1 MGREYNQNDYNYYK
15 SINSDR
21 VNRDNRRLS
30 HNSRGNTNSDINS
43 IIRIFVSFV
52 IIVISVVVISI
63 VVNQVINIKV
73 FDKIDLKPEVH
84 DSLNL
89 TTDANS
95 GNSFFV
101 NDDQGLKFRKEDKSF
116 AREEWIEK
124 NGELFYFDTA
134 GYGLNGDMKLDGQ
147 VYTFANG
154 KLKDIK
160 RDTSFVRRAKDE
172 YFSSIESAQYLVWLD
187 DEEKEGNFYPI
198 KYKMYSDDIED
209 YLGTEADKQYA
220 SPNMIKIYMSN
231 IYYLAVGKGTKYA
244 GRLYRMRPNAIH
256 KETIGIGVTGYIVL
270 SDDVVY
276 YCDGDRVMKVKSWNG
291 VNLKLPENEELTD
304 DGEIVIKL
312 PTPSDATPVTNDQ
325 NSELTVDI
333 DNLPKPDSEIKITET
348 SVNNVRINVL
358 PTNNETKSNNNETK
372 SNDNK
377 IKSNENKETSVK
389 NNVET
394 TTNNKPGAPR
404 VEVGL
409 SPGESRSETK
419 NTQVEVGAGP
429 KVVEVEAPK

>member
-1 MGREYNQNDYNYYK
+1 MGREYSQNRYNSYRT
-15 SINSDR
+15 SDR
-21 VNRDNRRLS
+21 GIRENKFFS
-30 HNSRGNTNSDINS
+30 HSRGNNNSDITS
-43 IIRIFVSFV
+43 IIRILVSFV
-52 IIVISVVVISI
+52 IIVISIVVISI
-63 VVNQVINIKV
+63 VVNKVINIKV

-89 TTDANS
+89 TTDDNS

-147 VYTFANG
+147 IYTFVNG

-160 RDTSFVRRAKDE
+160 RDTSYVRRAKDE

-187 DEEKEGNFYPI
+187 DEEKVGNFYPI

-209 YLGTEADKQYA
+209 YLGTESDKQYS

-231 IYYLAVGKGTKYA
+231 IYYLAVGKGTNYA

-291 VNLKLPENEELTD
+291 VNLKLPENEELTE

-312 PTPSDATPVTNDQ
+312 PTPSDATQIINNQ
-325 NSELTVDI
+325 GNELSVDI
-333 DNLPKPDSEIKITET
+333 SGLPKPDDEVKIEES
-348 SVNNVRINVL
+348 SVNSVRINVL
-358 PTNNETKSNNNETK
+358 PINDESENKNDKNN
-372 SNDNK
+372 
-377 IKSNENKETSVK
+377 NKETTK
-389 NNVET
+389 NSSLE
-394 TTNNKPGAPR
+394 TTNNGSPK
-404 VEVGL
+404 VEIGL
-409 SPGESRSETK
+409 SPGESRSETR
-419 NTQVEVGAGP
+419 NTQVEIGVAP
-429 KVVEVEAPK
+429 KVVEVEAPR

>member
-1 MGREYNQNDYNYYK
+1 MSDNYRQNGYNSYYGGNDRSSRNA
-15 SINSDR
+15 R
-21 VNRDNRRLS
+21 S
-30 HNSRGNTNSDINS
+30 HSYSRSNGNSDIVS
-43 IIRIFVSFV
+43 IIRILVSFV
-52 IIVISVVVISI
+52 IIVVSI
-63 VVNQVINIKV
+63 VVITIVINRVINIKV

-89 TTDANS
+89 TTDDNS

-101 NDDQGLKFRKEDKSF
+101 NDEHGLKFRKEDKSF

-134 GYGLNGDMKLDGQ
+134 GYGLNGDMKLEGQ
-147 VYTFANG
+147 VYTFDNG
-154 KLKDIK
+154 KLKNIK
-160 RDTSFVRRAKDE
+160 RDTSYVRRAKDE
-172 YFSSIESAQYLVWLD
+172 YFSSIESAQYLVWLE
-187 DEEKEGNFYPI
+187 DEEKVGNFYPI

-231 IYYLAVGKGTKYA
+231 IYYLAVGKGTNYA

-291 VNLKLPENEELTD
+291 VNLKLPENEELTE

-312 PTPSDATPVTNDQ
+312 PTPSDATMVINDDGKTL
-325 NSELTVDI
+325 SVDI
-333 DNLPKPDSEIKITET
+333 NDLPKPDEEVKIEESKVD
-348 SVNNVRINVL
+348 SVRTNVL
-358 PTNNETKSNNNETK
+358 PIYNESTTKKDTETTK
-372 SNDNK
+372 
-377 IKSNENKETSVK
+377 KEDKESTT
-389 NNVET
+389 NVEST
-394 TTNNKPGAPR
+394 TRNSGAPK
-404 VEVGL
+404 VEIGL
-409 SPGESRSETK
+409 SPGESRSETR
-419 NTQVEVGAGP
+419 NTQVEIGVAP
-429 KVVEVEAPK
+429 RVVEVEAPR